1 MVFSQFGEIIEC
13 QIVKDWKTGESLQYG
28 FITFKESKACEE
40 AYFKMQNVLIDNHRI
55 HVDFSQ
61 STSRRKNKPNNQRN
75 RHKRIKKH

>member
-40 AYFKMQNVLIDNHRI
+40 AYFKMQNVVL
-55 HVDFSQ
+55 
-61 STSRRKNKPNNQRN
+61 NN
-75 RHKRIKKH
+75 